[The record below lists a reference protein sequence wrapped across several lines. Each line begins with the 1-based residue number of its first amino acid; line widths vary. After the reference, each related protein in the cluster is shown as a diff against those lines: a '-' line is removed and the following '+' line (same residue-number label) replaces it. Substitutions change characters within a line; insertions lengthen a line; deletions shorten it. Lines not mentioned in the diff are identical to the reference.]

1 MSPPLATNYEVR
13 LLHPIEPAITWQ
25 LITRLA
31 SLPGSL
37 VHGTLTADKMFG
49 SRYLPALLIKLPVIH
64 TSGLRFRRALLFEAA
79 E

>member
-1 MSPPLATNYEVR
+1 
-13 LLHPIEPAITWQ
+13 
-25 LITRLA
+25 
-31 SLPGSL
+31 

-64 TSGLRFRRALLFEAA
+64 TSGLRFRRALPFEAA